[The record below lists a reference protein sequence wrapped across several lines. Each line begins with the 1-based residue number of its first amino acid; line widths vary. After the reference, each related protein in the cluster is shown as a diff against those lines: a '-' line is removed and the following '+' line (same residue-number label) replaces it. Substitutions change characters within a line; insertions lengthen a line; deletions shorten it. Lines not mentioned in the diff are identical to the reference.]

1 MNTTRRALGLA
12 LAVGAV
18 FGSLAVPA
26 IATAPAL
33 TAVPSGFVGVVV
45 DGPMYP
51 DTAAGV
57 DLQQQF
63 ALMEKAGVESVRVVF
78 NWAYAQPYASW
89 SEVPAADLGEYT
101 DVDGIPTDFS
111 QTDEIVGLAARYG
124 LTVLPT
130 VIYAPSWDIVDAE
143 STPFSFGR
151 PAHDGPYAGYLT
163 ALVDRYG
170 PKGSFWAGYSQ
181 KVPIHEWQIWNEPN
195 IATYWP
201 TQPFA
206 KTYVPLLKAAA
217 AAIRRADPSARIVLA
232 GMPNYSWKALET
244 IYRIPGARSAFD
256 IVAVHPYTAKPA
268 GVITI
273 LRYVRAVMDR
283 NGDAHKPMIAD
294 EISWPSS
301 VGEPVDNI
309 GFDIGTTEKGQAAN
323 IASVV
328 PALAS
333 DRKSLNLA
341 SFYYYTWASQ
351 PGASGLLFD
360 YAGLLSFADGVFTEK
375 PAFSAFEKAALAI
388 EHCRRKGQLAPQCA
402 QAS

>member
-26 IATAPAL
+26 IATAPAP
-33 TAVPSGFVGVVV
+33 APVPNGFVGVVV

-78 NWAYAQPYASW
+78 DWANAQPYASW
-89 SEVPAADLGEYT
+89 SQVPAADLADYT
-101 DVDGIPTDFS
+101 NVGGVPTDFS

-130 VIYAPSWDIVDAE
+130 VIYAPTWDLIDARAV
-143 STPFSFGR
+143 PFSFGR
-151 PAHDGPYAGYLT
+151 PAQDGPYANYLT
-163 ALVDRYG
+163 ALIDRYG
-170 PKGSFWAGYSQ
+170 PRGSFWDGYPQ
-181 KVPIHEWQIWNEPN
+181 KVPIRQWQIWNEPN
-195 IATYWP
+195 IGAYWP

-206 KTYVPLLKAAA
+206 KTYVALLKAAA
-217 AAIRRADPSARIVLA
+217 GAIRRADPGAKVVLA
-232 GMPNYSWKALET
+232 GIPNYSWKALET
-244 IYRIPGARSAFD
+244 IYRIPGARAAFD
-256 IVAVHPYTAKPA
+256 VVALHPYTAKPA

-283 NGDAHKPMIAD
+283 NGDTDKPMIAD

-301 VGEPVDNI
+301 IGERVDSV

-323 IASVV
+323 IAAVL
-328 PALAS
+328 PMLAD
-333 DRKSLNLA
+333 DRRSLNLA
-341 SFYYYTWASQ
+341 GFYYYTWASQ
-351 PGASGLLFD
+351 PGATGLIFD
-360 YAGLLSFADGVFTEK
+360 YAGLLNFTGGALTEK
-375 PAFSAFEKAALAI
+375 PAFSAFEQAALAI
-388 EHCRRKGQLAPQCA
+388 ERCRRKGPLAPECVR
-402 QAS
+402 

>member
-26 IATAPAL
+26 FAAAPAP
-33 TAVPSGFVGVVV
+33 APVPNGFVGVVV

-57 DLQQQF
+57 NLQQQF

-78 NWAYAQPYASW
+78 NWAYAQPYAGW
-89 SEVPAADLGEYT
+89 SEVPAADLDDYT

-111 QTDEIVGLAARYG
+111 QIDEIVGLAARYG

-130 VIYAPSWDIVDAE
+130 VIYAPAWDVIGARA
-143 STPFSFGR
+143 TPFSFGR
-151 PAHDGPYAGYLT
+151 PAQDAPYARFLT

-170 PKGSFWAGYSQ
+170 PSGSFWNGYAQ
-181 KVPIHEWQIWNEPN
+181 RVPIRQWQIWNEPN
-195 IATYWP
+195 IGAYWP

-206 KTYVPLLKAAA
+206 RTYVTLLKTAA
-217 AAIRRADPSARIVLA
+217 AAIRHADRGAKVVLA
-232 GMPNYSWKALET
+232 GIPDYSWKALET
-244 IYRIPGARSAFD
+244 IYRIQGARAAFD
-256 IVAVHPYTAKPA
+256 VVAVHPYTAKPA

-283 NGDAHKPMIAD
+283 NGDARKPMIAD

-301 VGEPVDNI
+301 IGEPVDNI
-309 GFDIGTTEKGQAAN
+309 GFDIGTTEKGQAAK
-323 IASVV
+323 IAAVV
-328 PALAS
+328 PMLAD
-333 DRKSLNLA
+333 DRRSLNLA
-341 SFYYYTWASQ
+341 GFYYYTWASQ

-360 YAGLLSFADGVFTEK
+360 YAGLLSFTDGVFTEK
-375 PAFSAFEKAALAI
+375 PAFSAFEQAALAI
-388 EHCRRKGQLAPQCA
+388 EHCRRKGQLAPECVR
-402 QAS
+402 